1 MFRRRFLRRLQDYD
15 FAGGCV
21 DVPRHGARRRLHP
34 ATARRGQA
42 RLPRS
47 TTWGIPGSVGVGG
60 LGARLIPGPWS
71 LHLLSRQRG
80 PGAGL
85 AGIGPESAAWR
96 ENRGRRGGSGC
107 KEGVR
112 RGAERSWKLREHR
125 RGAPDDADGPSH
137 PHLVWVGLQASAA
150 ECHGRWRIQVQGID
164 LTAGQGRA
172 CPARH
177 VWAFPLM
184 SRSICRPLR
193 RMAATRPRG
202 PSPGLER
209 PCREGVSTS

>member
-1 MFRRRFLRRLQDYD
+1 MAYVDGGSASRPCRAGWTRSGQPLRRRPERGGFRVHVESAIPEDDRDRLRTVLRYLTRAPVALERLSYD
-15 FAGGCV
+15 E
-21 DVPRHGARRRLHP
+21 
-34 ATARRGQA
+34 ATAEVRYRT
-42 RLPRS
+42 RK
-47 TTWGIPGSVGVGG
+47 
-60 LGARLIPGPWS
+60 
-71 LHLLSRQRG
+71 
-80 PGAGL
+80 
-85 AGIGPESAAWR
+85 PESAAWR